1 MTDTPELATS
11 LIATFLGSVVLALLL
26 TPLVRA
32 IAHRVGAVASPKQ
45 DRWHRTSTAL
55 LGGVAIWT
63 AVVIPALLSG
73 HMDRGSLQ
81 ALVAGTSLFVLGL
94 FDDFV
99 SLQPSTKLTIQLLIA
114 CLLIAAGGAGVWT
127 GVPLLDAL
135 ISIGWIVGITNAFNL
150 IDNMDGLA
158 AGVAAIAAGALCLSI
173 RPGEHAFAVIAAAIA
188 GASLGFLRYNF
199 YPASVFM
206 GDCGSLFIGSALAM
220 ITLRVEHHHSVSTAS
235 TLAFPVVL
243 LLTPI
248 FDTAFVT
255 LSRRLSARAASQG
268 GRDHTSHRLV
278 AVGFSEAKAV
288 LLLYLFAGLS
298 GAAALLVRRLSTA
311 EGTLVTAVLVLGLTL
326 IGIWLARVNVYG
338 DEDFVL
344 LKNSSLTPLLIEVT
358 YKRRIFEII
367 LDFLLIGLAYSASY
381 VIRFDELAPAYL
393 GQAVRSLPIV
403 LACHLGGFFFAGV
416 YRGTWR
422 YVGLAD
428 VSTYVNGL
436 LIGGVGSVLI
446 LLYAERFE
454 GYSRGVFI
462 INGILLGILMLAARL
477 SFRALGEF
485 ASRHRST
492 GRRALIYGAGDGGM
506 ILVREIR
513 TNAHYDFRVLGFLD
527 DNPTKW
533 SRHIAGLSVVGGGPQ
548 LATLIERHQPDSVL
562 LSTTLGDTRLQELHG
577 ICARTGT
584 TILKLEF
591 RLETVVMP
599 ELIEAASPSKR
610 SGRAY
615 ADRHDESVQP

>member
-1 MTDTPELATS
+1 MTETAALAPA
-11 LIATFLGSVVLALLL
+11 LIATFLSSVVLALLL
-26 TPLVRA
+26 TPLIRALARRIGA
-32 IAHRVGAVASPKQ
+32 IAPPKQ

-55 LGGVAIWT
+55 LGGVAIWA
-63 AVVIPALLSG
+63 AVLLPALLSG
-73 HMDRGSLQ
+73 HIDRGALQ
-81 ALVAGTSLFVLGL
+81 ALIAGTSLFVLGL
-94 FDDFV
+94 IDDFLN
-99 SLQPSTKLTIQLLIA
+99 LQPSTKLTIQLLIA
-114 CLLIAAGGAGVWT
+114 CLLIAAAGPGVWT
-127 GVPLLDAL
+127 GVMLLDAL
-135 ISIGWIVGITNAFNL
+135 ISIAWIVGITNAFNL

-158 AGVAAIAAGALCLSI
+158 AGVAAIAAGALCLTI
-173 RPGEHAFAVIAAAIA
+173 RPGEQAFAVIAAAIA

-199 YPASVFM
+199 HPASVFM
-206 GDCGSLFIGSALAM
+206 GDCGSLFIGSVLAM
-220 ITLRVEHHHSVSTAS
+220 VTLRVEHQHSVSTVS
-235 TLAFPVVL
+235 TLAFPVIL
-243 LLTPI
+243 LLIPI

-255 LSRRLSARAASQG
+255 VSRRLSARAASHG

-278 AVGFSEAKAV
+278 AVGFSEPTAV

-298 GAAALLVRRLSTA
+298 GGAALLVSRLSA
-311 EGTLVTAVLVLGLTL
+311 PEGTLLTTALVLGLAL

-344 LKNSSLTPLLIEVT
+344 LKNSTLTPLLIDVT
-358 YKRRIFEII
+358 YKRRIFEIL
-367 LDFLLIGLAYSASY
+367 LDFLLVSLAYSASY
-381 VIRFDELAPAYL
+381 FIRFDELAPAYL

-403 LACHLGGFFFAGV
+403 LACHLGGFFIAGV

-428 VSTYVNGL
+428 VSTYANGL
-436 LIGGVGSVLI
+436 VIGGVGSVLI

-462 INGILLGILMLAARL
+462 INGILLGILMLASRL

-506 ILVREIR
+506 ILVRELR
-513 TNAHYDFRVLGFLD
+513 TNTRYDFRVLGFLD

-533 SRHIAGLSVVGGGPQ
+533 SRHIAGLSVVGGGRQ
-548 LATLIERHQPDSVL
+548 LPMLIERLRPDAIL
-562 LSTTLGDTRLQELHG
+562 LSTTLDDQRLQQLHDV
-577 ICARTGT
+577 CARTGA

-591 RLETVVMP
+591 RLEAVAQPGLIDAPMP
-599 ELIEAASPSKR
+599 AQPEAAVA
-610 SGRAY
+610 GR
-615 ADRHDESVQP
+615 HVESV